1 MKKKKSIEEILVN
14 FFDDDFGV
22 EIVLANM
29 LTTAEFLD
37 DLDEPTDAE
46 LLEIEKAQELIT

>member
-1 MKKKKSIEEILVN
+1 MKSIEEILVN
-14 FFDDDFGV
+14 FFDDDIGV

>member
-1 MKKKKSIEEILVN
+1 MKKSIEEILAN